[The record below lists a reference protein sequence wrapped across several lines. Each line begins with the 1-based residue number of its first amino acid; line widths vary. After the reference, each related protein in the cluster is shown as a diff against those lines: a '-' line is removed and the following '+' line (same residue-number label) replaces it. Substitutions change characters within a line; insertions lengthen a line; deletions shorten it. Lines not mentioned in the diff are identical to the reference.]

1 LNGSM
6 EVSGLFGGSAGPADL
21 RRVLLIR
28 LDNMGDVLLTT
39 PAFRAVRWG
48 LPEAHLAL
56 MAGPAGCAVGRLNP
70 DIDETILYRAPNED
84 VYFQLPQDPGR
95 EMAAVETL
103 RKGNFDAAIIFTSYK
118 QSALPAAYL
127 CYLAGI
133 PLRAAGSF
141 EGPGSLLTHRHRY
154 AETVPPRHE
163 SLRGLELT
171 EALGFGAVEPE
182 MVLEPQPE
190 DEEEAARILDRL
202 GIDRFLLVHPGSS
215 ASSRTYPAERYAR
228 VVEQL
233 SSETGLPVLV
243 TGGPGEE
250 GLAKEVAGSA
260 GVPLGGETGLGA
272 FAALIERAAA
282 VVTNNTGATHLASAL
297 KRPVVTVFA
306 GTNPPGQ
313 WGPWRTPNRL
323 LTNPVPCAPCYKRV
337 CPIGH
342 ECLTGIAPET
352 VTAAALELLDEGK
365 ARENGASRREGIAW

>member
-1 LNGSM
+1 MSASG
-6 EVSGLFGGSAGPADL
+6 GLFGGDAGTENF

-39 PAFRAVRWG
+39 PAFRAVREA
-48 LPEAHLAL
+48 LPDAHLAL

-84 VYFQLPQDPGR
+84 VYFELEQDPGR
-95 EMAAVETL
+95 ELEAMKNL
-103 RKGNFDAAIIFTSYK
+103 KRGNFDAAIIFTSYK

-171 EALGFGAVEPE
+171 GALGFPTVEPE
-182 MVLEPQPE
+182 MVLEPRPE
-190 DEEEAARILDRL
+190 DEEEAEEILGRI
-202 GIDRFLLVHPGSS
+202 GAERFLLVHPGSS
-215 ASSRTYPAERYAR
+215 ASSRTYPAERYAQ
-228 VVEQL
+228 VVEEL
-233 SSETGLPVLV
+233 SLKAGLPVLV

-250 GLAKEVAGSA
+250 DLARLVAGSA
-260 GVPLGGETGLGA
+260 GASIGGETGLGA
-272 FAALIERAAA
+272 FAALVGRADA
-282 VVTNNTGATHLASAL
+282 VVTNNTGATHVASAL
-297 KRPVVTVFA
+297 KTPVVTVFA
-306 GTNPPGQ
+306 GTNPPEQ

-342 ECLTGIAPET
+342 ECLTGIAPGT
-352 VTAAALELLDEGK
+352 VTGAALELLGEGV
-365 ARENGASRREGIAW
+365 ARENGTPRRAGAAW

>member
-1 LNGSM
+1 MS
-6 EVSGLFGGSAGPADL
+6 VSGGLFGGNTRPEDL
-21 RRVLLIR
+21 RRVLLVR

-39 PAFRAVRWG
+39 PAFRAVREA
-48 LPEAHLAL
+48 LPDACLTL

-84 VYFQLPQDPGR
+84 VYFELTQDPGR
-95 EMAAVETL
+95 ELEAMENL
-103 RKGNFDAAIIFTSYK
+103 KRGGFDAAIIFTSYK

-171 EALGFGAVEPE
+171 GALGFPAVEPE
-182 MVLEPQPE
+182 MVLEPRPK
-190 DEEEAARILDRL
+190 DEEEAAEILGRL
-202 GIDRFLLVHPGSS
+202 GAEHFLLVHPGSS

-228 VVEQL
+228 VVEEL
-233 SSETGLPVLV
+233 SLKAGLPVLV

-250 GLAKEVAGSA
+250 DLARLVAGSV
-260 GVPLGGETGLGA
+260 GVPIGGETGLGA
-272 FAALIERAAA
+272 FAALVGRAEA
-282 VVTNNTGATHLASAL
+282 VVTNNTGATHVASAL
-297 KRPVVTVFA
+297 KTPVVTVFA
-306 GTNPPGQ
+306 GTNPPEQ

-323 LTNPVPCAPCYKRV
+323 LTHPVPCAPCYKRV

-352 VTAAALELLDEGK
+352 VAGAALELIGEAP
-365 ARENGASRREGIAW
+365 ARKTGGLRRAEARW